1 MNDDYSFPNRFL
13 RLDQVTKMVS
23 LSKTKI
29 YDMQAKG
36 TFPHSFQ
43 IAGRAVRW
51 NEADILSWMATVS
64 RGDETVH

>member
-13 RLDQVTKMVS
+13 RLDQVTKMIS

-36 TFPHSFQ
+36 TFPQSFQ
-43 IAGRAVRW
+43 IAGRAVGW
-51 NEADILSWMATVS
+51 NEADILCWMNVVLREAKT
-64 RGDETVH
+64 TQ